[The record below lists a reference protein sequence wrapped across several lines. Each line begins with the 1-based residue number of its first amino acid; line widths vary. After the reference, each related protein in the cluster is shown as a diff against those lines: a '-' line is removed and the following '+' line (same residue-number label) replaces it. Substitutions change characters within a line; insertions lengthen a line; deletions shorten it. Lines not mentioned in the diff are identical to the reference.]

1 MALRIIEQ
9 AGRTDVG
16 RQRSANED
24 SLVVDPPLFA
34 VADGMGGAKAG
45 EVASAV
51 AVEAVE
57 GATESGEPAEAQLA
71 SIVRQANR
79 RIYDLAVADESRR
92 GMGTTLTLAKVHG
105 DEVSLA
111 HVGDSRAYRLRDGE
125 LEQLTR
131 DHSLVAELERSGQIT
146 PEAAEHHPQRSII
159 TRALGPEP
167 DVEVD
172 TYTLAGRDGDLF
184 LICSDG
190 LTSMISDDEVGSI
203 LRSAGSLDE
212 AADELVRAA
221 NQSGGKDNIT
231 VILFRLGEGEAA
243 EAAASVQ
250 RPPGRRGHDRR
261 RASAPRT
268 WRRPPRAASPSRRE
282 PLTALGDAPADATVV
297 RAAGAARRAA
307 RRRRSLPRA
316 GAAAAGALLGAA
328 VALLLVA
335 AVLAGLYALSRQ
347 VYFIGTNDA
356 GLVTVYRGLPYE
368 LPLGINLYEEDY
380 ASGMPA
386 RAIPAARRA
395 RVLDHEWRS
404 RDDAVDLVR
413 ALERGRLDAGGAR
426 QLMSARTR
434 ELFGLLPVSL
444 LVAAGFAAVL
454 ATRTENV
461 SDATLTYGAF
471 FLGLCVLAHLFI
483 RARLPDA
490 DPYMFPLA
498 AALAGIGLVLI
509 YRIDA
514 ELAREQAQWFVVGL
528 AFFCIT
534 ILADRG
540 PPRARALPLHDR
552 GGEHRAAAAAA
563 PARHRRPGERSLPRD
578 QGRLDPVPAGRV
590 REARDHHLP
599 RELPARDGRHPG
611 APAAET
617 AALPAPDPALGDP
630 GGAHAA
636 RDRRPRP
643 RPRGLG
649 APGRLHCSRSRR
661 CCATGPRR
669 STSGRCCSSG
679 ASRC

>member
-24 SLVVDPPLFA
+24 SLVVRPPLFA

-57 GATESGEPAEAQLA
+57 AAKESGEPAEAQLA
-71 SIVRQANR
+71 GIVREANR

-92 GMGTTLTLAKVHG
+92 GMGTTLTLAKLHG

-111 HVGDSRAYRLRDGE
+111 HVGDSRAYRMRGGE

-172 TYTLAGRDGDLF
+172 TYTLTGREGDLF

-212 AADELVRAA
+212 AADALVRAA
-221 NQSGGKDNIT
+221 NQSGGRDNIT
-231 VILFRLGEGEAA
+231 VILFRLGEGERSDGDTAVRPVPGDEDTIAGEISAADVQAAA
-243 EAAASVQ
+243 EEPVV
-250 RPPGRRGHDRR
+250 RDE
-261 RASAPRT
+261 
-268 WRRPPRAASPSRRE
+268 E
-282 PLTALGDAPADATVV
+282 PLTALHGAPADATVV
-297 RAAGAARRAA
+297 RPPAARTAA
-307 RRRRSLPRA
+307 APSEAPRRRRRGRS
-316 GAAAAGALLGAA
+316 AARAA
-328 VALLLVA
+328 VVLLLVA
-335 AVLAGLYALSRQ
+335 GVLAGLYGLSRQ

-386 RAIPAARRA
+386 RAIPDRRRA

-413 ALERGRLDAGGAR
+413 ALERGRLDAGGA
-426 QLMSARTR
+426 
-434 ELFGLLPVSL
+434 
-444 LVAAGFAAVL
+444 
-454 ATRTENV
+454 EN
-461 SDATLTYGAF
+461 
-471 FLGLCVLAHLFI
+471 
-483 RARLPDA
+483 
-490 DPYMFPLA
+490 
-498 AALAGIGLVLI
+498 
-509 YRIDA
+509 
-514 ELAREQAQWFVVGL
+514 
-528 AFFCIT
+528 
-534 ILADRG
+534 
-540 PPRARALPLHDR
+540 
-552 GGEHRAAAAAA
+552 
-563 PARHRRPGERSLPRD
+563 
-578 QGRLDPVPAGRV
+578 
-590 REARDHHLP
+590 
-599 RELPARDGRHPG
+599 
-611 APAAET
+611 
-617 AALPAPDPALGDP
+617 
-630 GGAHAA
+630 
-636 RDRRPRP
+636 
-643 RPRGLG
+643 
-649 APGRLHCSRSRR
+649 
-661 CCATGPRR
+661 
-669 STSGRCCSSG
+669 
-679 ASRC
+679 

>member
-24 SLVVDPPLFA
+24 SLVVSPPLFA
-34 VADGMGGAKAG
+34 VADGMGGARAG

-57 GATESGEPAEAQLA
+57 GAKESSEPAEAQLA
-71 SIVRQANR
+71 SIVREANR

-92 GMGTTLTLAKVHG
+92 GMGTTLTLAKLHG

-111 HVGDSRAYRLRDGE
+111 HVGDSRAYRLRGGE

-146 PEAAEHHPQRSII
+146 PEVAEHHPQRSII

-172 TYTLAGRDGDLF
+172 TYTLTGREDDLF

-203 LRSAGSLDE
+203 LRSTGPLDA

-243 EAAASVQ
+243 EDATAVRPVPGDEDTIAGEISAAEVEAAAKE
-250 RPPGRRGHDRR
+250 PAGRDE
-261 RASAPRT
+261 
-268 WRRPPRAASPSRRE
+268 E
-282 PLTALGDAPADATVV
+282 PLTALRDVPADATVV
-297 RAAGAARRAA
+297 RPPAARTAEPPPAA
-307 RRRRSLPRA
+307 PRRRRR
-316 GAAAAGALLGAA
+316 GRRVVGAA
-328 VALLLVA
+328 VTLLLVA

-386 RAIPAARRA
+386 RAIPDRRRA

-413 ALERGRLDAGGAR
+413 ALERGRLDTGGA
-426 QLMSARTR
+426 
-434 ELFGLLPVSL
+434 
-444 LVAAGFAAVL
+444 
-454 ATRTENV
+454 
-461 SDATLTYGAF
+461 
-471 FLGLCVLAHLFI
+471 
-483 RARLPDA
+483 PD
-490 DPYMFPLA
+490 
-498 AALAGIGLVLI
+498 
-509 YRIDA
+509 
-514 ELAREQAQWFVVGL
+514 
-528 AFFCIT
+528 
-534 ILADRG
+534 
-540 PPRARALPLHDR
+540 
-552 GGEHRAAAAAA
+552 
-563 PARHRRPGERSLPRD
+563 
-578 QGRLDPVPAGRV
+578 
-590 REARDHHLP
+590 
-599 RELPARDGRHPG
+599 
-611 APAAET
+611 
-617 AALPAPDPALGDP
+617 
-630 GGAHAA
+630 
-636 RDRRPRP
+636 
-643 RPRGLG
+643 
-649 APGRLHCSRSRR
+649 
-661 CCATGPRR
+661 
-669 STSGRCCSSG
+669 
-679 ASRC
+679 